1 MNKSQTRFLYSTF
14 IFILV
19 FRSFEDPFPNMSA
32 CTNKDKLIRTWHAR
46 NVTKLI
52 QSRIEAGKLNSIS
65 SRSSRSQSSSSG
77 LISGNVRIPAWSCLS
92 FTEFLRIFYRAVYTG
107 EHLPSFHPGSWNVSC
122 VHVFRSCPPFSLPSS
137 PNCTASLELSFFNR
151 NANIAE

>member
-1 MNKSQTRFLYSTF
+1 MNKSQTQNDSYIQLLY
-14 IFILV
+14 LV

-32 CTNKDKLIRTWHAR
+32 CTNKDKLIRTWHA
-46 NVTKLI
+46 KLI

-137 PNCTASLELSFFNR
+137 PNCIASLELSFFNR